1 MKKLLQG
8 TVVGL
13 VSLFALNVGA
23 KCYWEDVVIT
33 YDQDCNVVSAT
44 KGGKKATGSDL
55 ERIMDRAKQRL
66 SENNG
71 KCGNDGGSMDGNSL
85 EEGGGSS
92 AQVEKV
98 RKEIANMMLVTSE
111 VAEGSQSKKYQNN
124 INSVRE
130 NQNKIKLNA
139 ISRSIALGKRSVA
152 LALESGKDI
161 DALRQEIETS
171 NDMISLLKGI
181 AKLQAQHLQK
191 TNQITALRSKLL
203 ELNSIDAI
211 IAGDIYSHA
220 ETSSDKN

>member
-23 KCYWEDVVIT
+23 GCYWEDVIIN
-33 YDQDCNVVSAT
+33 YDENCNFVSAT

-66 SENNG
+66 AENNG
-71 KCGNDGGSMDGNSL
+71 KCGNNGGSMDGNEL
-85 EEGGGSS
+85 EEGGNSS
-92 AQVEKV
+92 GQVEKV
-98 RKEIANMMLVTSE
+98 RKEIANMMLVKSDASE
-111 VAEGSQSKKYQNN
+111 GNQNKKYQNN

-139 ISRSIALGKRSVA
+139 VSRSIALGKRSVA

-161 DALRQEIETS
+161 DELRQEIETS